1 MVGLTMLPHV
11 PGWQDERKAKWEE
24 QIRNGGRLAALSLG
38 RETDTPTPYL
48 RT

>member
-1 MVGLTMLPHV
+1 MFQAGKMRGRPN
-11 PGWQDERKAKWEE
+11 GRGKWEE